1 MLCPCGARTLSF
13 VRALPSAFNRLAW
26 SNLAAQSAEQVA
38 LAAAPMIAVFALGA
52 GAGETGL
59 LQTAQTLPFLVL
71 SVPAGVLADRMSRPR
86 LMAGAEAMRALALA
100 GVLALAP
107 LGLLTLPR
115 LALLGFV
122 GACGTVAYSVAA
134 PALVPALVPA
144 AALAAANGRIELART
159 VAFASGPALAG
170 ALVGWTGGAPA
181 FGFAAALSACAVV
194 LLAGLREP
202 PRPARVSH
210 RVLHDLR
217 DGAAFVFGHPL
228 LRPVFITQL
237 VFNTAF
243 FMLQA
248 VYVPYAVHRL
258 GLSAFG
264 VGATLA
270 TYGVGMV
277 AGALLAPPII
287 RALPF
292 GVVVA
297 LGPVAGLA
305 AAVVLVLTIWVPAG
319 VLAGVSFFLIG
330 VGPIVWV
337 ISTATL
343 RQTVTPRDLLGRA
356 SAINITAYGARP
368 IGAALGALL
377 GALYGAETCLV
388 VAAVGFL
395 VQAAL
400 ILASPVLRLV
410 RQPEMV
416 G

>member
-1 MLCPCGARTLSF
+1 RRSHQLEWLRVRNSAATCGVPAPAVARTLRL

-107 LGLLTLPR
+107 LGLLALP
-115 LALLGFV
+115 
-122 GACGTVAYSVAA
+122 
-134 PALVPALVPA
+134 P
-144 AALAAANGRIELART
+144 LAR
-159 VAFASGPALAG
+159 P
-170 ALVGWTGGAPA
+170 
-181 FGFAAALSACAVV
+181 
-194 LLAGLREP
+194 
-202 PRPARVSH
+202 SH

-258 GLSAFG
+258 GLSPFG

-305 AAVVLVLTIWVPAG
+305 AAVVLVLTIW
-319 VLAGVSFFLIG
+319 
-330 VGPIVWV
+330 
-337 ISTATL
+337 
-343 RQTVTPRDLLGRA
+343 
-356 SAINITAYGARP
+356 
-368 IGAALGALL
+368 
-377 GALYGAETCLV
+377 
-388 VAAVGFL
+388 
-395 VQAAL
+395 
-400 ILASPVLRLV
+400 
-410 RQPEMV
+410 
-416 G
+416 

>member
-1 MLCPCGARTLSF
+1 M
-13 VRALPSAFNRLAW
+13 
-26 SNLAAQSAEQVA
+26 
-38 LAAAPMIAVFALGA
+38 
-52 GAGETGL
+52 
-59 LQTAQTLPFLVL
+59 
-71 SVPAGVLADRMSRPR
+71 
-86 LMAGAEAMRALALA
+86 
-100 GVLALAP
+100 
-107 LGLLTLPR
+107 
-115 LALLGFV
+115 
-122 GACGTVAYSVAA
+122 
-134 PALVPALVPA
+134 
-144 AALAAANGRIELART
+144 
-159 VAFASGPALAG
+159 
-170 ALVGWTGGAPA
+170 
-181 FGFAAALSACAVV
+181 
-194 LLAGLREP
+194 
-202 PRPARVSH
+202 
-210 RVLHDLR
+210 LHDLR

-228 LRPVFITQL
+228 LRPVFLTQL

-368 IGAALGALL
+368 IGAALGALV

-395 VQAAL
+395 VQAVL
-400 ILASPVLRLV
+400 ILASPVRRLA

>member
-1 MLCPCGARTLSF
+1 
-13 VRALPSAFNRLAW
+13 
-26 SNLAAQSAEQVA
+26 
-38 LAAAPMIAVFALGA
+38 
-52 GAGETGL
+52 
-59 LQTAQTLPFLVL
+59 
-71 SVPAGVLADRMSRPR
+71 
-86 LMAGAEAMRALALA
+86 
-100 GVLALAP
+100 
-107 LGLLTLPR
+107 
-115 LALLGFV
+115 
-122 GACGTVAYSVAA
+122 
-134 PALVPALVPA
+134 
-144 AALAAANGRIELART
+144 
-159 VAFASGPALAG
+159 
-170 ALVGWTGGAPA
+170 
-181 FGFAAALSACAVV
+181 
-194 LLAGLREP
+194 
-202 PRPARVSH
+202 
-210 RVLHDLR
+210 VLHELG

-228 LRPVFITQL
+228 LRPVFLTQL

-258 GLSAFG
+258 GLSA
-264 VGATLA
+264 VAIGATLA

-287 RALPF
+287 RVLRF

-305 AAVVLVLTIWVPAG
+305 AALVMVLTIWVPAG

-330 VGPIVWV
+330 IGPIVWV

-368 IGAALGALL
+368 IGAALGALV

-388 VAAVGFL
+388 VAAVGFF
-395 VQAAL
+395 VQAVL

>member
-1 MLCPCGARTLSF
+1 M
-13 VRALPSAFNRLAW
+13 
-26 SNLAAQSAEQVA
+26 
-38 LAAAPMIAVFALGA
+38 
-52 GAGETGL
+52 
-59 LQTAQTLPFLVL
+59 
-71 SVPAGVLADRMSRPR
+71 
-86 LMAGAEAMRALALA
+86 
-100 GVLALAP
+100 
-107 LGLLTLPR
+107 
-115 LALLGFV
+115 
-122 GACGTVAYSVAA
+122 
-134 PALVPALVPA
+134 
-144 AALAAANGRIELART
+144 
-159 VAFASGPALAG
+159 
-170 ALVGWTGGAPA
+170 
-181 FGFAAALSACAVV
+181 
-194 LLAGLREP
+194 
-202 PRPARVSH
+202 
-210 RVLHDLR
+210 LHDLR

-368 IGAALGALL
+368 IGAALGALV

-395 VQAAL
+395 VQAVL
-400 ILASPVLRLV
+400 ILASPVRHLA